1 MKKAIS
7 LLSSL
12 LLVALML
19 VPAVTPVLADGF
31 TVTVTQ
37 SVDTLAVGEEVTY
50 TVSLSG
56 TCEAKSGK
64 VQLLFNKECFELV
77 AGTGRFIKNG
87 GKFPV
92 TPGVATEYVFG
103 AIMPGAV
110 TDFSGEYFTV
120 TLKAI
125 AETTVP
131 QEMEVTVE
139 LKNGTTSIGKDTAT
153 IKTTVTPAPC
163 EHDWGEGQV
172 TTDATCTA
180 PGVRTYTCSK
190 CQNTKTEPIPAL
202 GHEMTHH
209 PANAATCGASGNSEY
224 YSCSRCEKFFKDE
237 AGNVP
242 IDKDS
247 WVIGPTGEHDW
258 SNWTPEDG
266 VNHKR
271 ICSVCSK
278 SETEAHEWDNGRETT
293 PATCTAPGVK
303 TYTCAK
309 CGKTRT
315 ETLVA
320 PGHDLKGTPANAAT
334 CGAPGNHAY
343 YTCSVCHKVFK
354 DAGANEEYTK
364 ENEWVIPATGNHDYD
379 EVETKKAT
387 CTEKGEKKL
396 TCKVCNHTKTVET
409 PALGHETTLTPAK
422 AATCGAAGNSAYY
435 TCSRCNKY
443 FSDANGANE
452 IAKDSWVIPASGN
465 HDYDE
470 EVTKQPSCTEK
481 GEKKLTC
488 KVCSHTKTVEIPA
501 QGHDMTKT
509 PAKAATCVAAGNT
522 EYYSCSRCQK
532 HFSDV
537 NGANEIAENSWIIPA
552 TGVHTYTETVTK
564 KATCTE
570 KGEKKLVCSVCDDT
584 KTVEIDAL
592 GHNEETVE
600 VTKPATCIVDGEK
613 VYKCS
618 RCGEVQKTEVIKAE
632 GHKFSTEWTVDVEAT
647 VGKAGS
653 KSHHCLNC
661 DERADVTEIPALTDN
676 TPTPKPD
683 TPKTG
688 ENNVWYLCVIVLVV
702 VSGAAVT
709 LTVLRKKAR

>member
-1 MKKAIS
+1 MKRVIS
-7 LLSSL
+7 LLTSALVL
-12 LLVALML
+12 LLMV
-19 VPAVTPVLADGF
+19 VPAMAADANFVTTIDA
-31 TVTVTQ
+31 
-37 SVDTLAVGEEVTY
+37 SVDTVAVGDSVTY
-50 TVSLSG
+50 IVSVSG
-56 TCEAKSGK
+56 EDCTAQKLAGVTITYDK
-64 VQLLFNKECFELV
+64 THFELV
-77 AGTGRFIKNG
+77 SGEFLQANQPNHSRSPFDLTKGNG
-87 GKFPV
+87 SAMFS
-92 TPGVATEYVFG
+92 VAH
-103 AIMPGAV
+103 
-110 TDFSGEYFTV
+110 DFSGQV
-120 TLKAI
+120 WKIVLKAI
-125 AETTVP
+125 AESTEPQTVAISVKFGTYSSP
-131 QEMEVTVE
+131 IGPVGASVT
-139 LKNGTTSIGKDTAT
+139 
-153 IKTTVTPAPC
+153 TTVTPPPC

-172 TTDATCTA
+172 TTEATCTA

-190 CQNTKTEPIPAL
+190 CQNTKTEPILAL
-202 GHEMTHH
+202 GHNMTHH
-209 PANAATCGASGNSEY
+209 PAKDATCGAPGNTEY
-224 YSCSRCEKFFKDE
+224 YSCDRCKKFFKDE
-237 AGNVP
+237 AGNES

-258 SNWTPEDG
+258 GNWTPVDDD
-266 VNHKR
+266 NHKGT
-271 ICSVCSK
+271 CSVCSK
-278 SETEAHEWDNGRETT
+278 STTEAHEWNDGEVTT

-315 ETLVA
+315 EPLGVLD
-320 PGHDLKGTPANAAT
+320 HDLKVTPAKAAT
-334 CGAPGNHAY
+334 CDEAGNKEY
-343 YTCSVCHKVFK
+343 YTCSVCKKVFK
-354 DAGANEEYTK
+354 DANGAEEYTV
-364 ENEWVIPATGNHDYD
+364 NEWVIG
-379 EVETKKAT
+379 
-387 CTEKGEKKL
+387 
-396 TCKVCNHTKTVET
+396 
-409 PALGHETTLTPAK
+409 ALGHETTLTPAK

-470 EVTKQPSCTEK
+470 EVTKPASCTEK

-488 KVCSHTKTVEIPA
+488 KVCSHTETVEIPA

-532 HFSDV
+532 HFSDA
-537 NGANEIAENSWIIPA
+537 NGANEIAENSWVIPA

-564 KATCTE
+564 PATCTE
-570 KGEKKLVCSVCDDT
+570 KGEKKLVCSVCNDT
-584 KTVEIDAL
+584 KTVDIDAL

-600 VTKPATCIVDGEK
+600 VTKPATCTVDGEK

-688 ENNVWYLCVIVLVV
+688 ENNVWYLCVIVLVI

>member
-1 MKKAIS
+1 MKRAVS
-7 LLSSL
+7 LVSCLVL
-12 LLVALML
+12 LLLMI
-19 VPAVTPVLADGF
+19 VPTIATVSAERYSVTLTSSAD
-31 TVTVTQ
+31 TVE
-37 SVDTLAVGEEVTY
+37 VGGQVTY
-50 TVSLSG
+50 TVTLGDDSIATSGVIELFYDATYFKVVSG
-56 TCEAKSGK
+56 TFSKAKD
-64 VQLLFNKECFELV
+64 
-77 AGTGRFIKNG
+77 AATAM
-87 GKFPV
+87 FPV
-92 TPGVATEYVFG
+92 PRFPKRGTIVFDAATVG
-103 AIMPGAV
+103 QV
-110 TDFSGEYFTV
+110 DFAGEYFV
-120 TLKAI
+120 FVLEAI
-125 AETTVP
+125 AETATPQTVYV
-131 QEMEVTVE
+131 EVKLNDSIADTKGGVATGTV
-139 LKNGTTSIGKDTAT
+139 T
-153 IKTTVTPAPC
+153 TTVTPAPC

-190 CQNTKTEPIPAL
+190 CQDTKTEPIPAL
-202 GHEMTHH
+202 THNMTHF
-209 PANAATCGASGNSEY
+209 PA
-224 YSCSRCEKFFKDE
+224 K
-237 AGNVP
+237 
-242 IDKDS
+242 
-247 WVIGPTGEHDW
+247 
-258 SNWTPEDG
+258 
-266 VNHKR
+266 
-271 ICSVCSK
+271 
-278 SETEAHEWDNGRETT
+278 
-293 PATCTAPGVK
+293 
-303 TYTCAK
+303 
-309 CGKTRT
+309 
-315 ETLVA
+315 
-320 PGHDLKGTPANAAT
+320 AAT
-334 CGAPGNHAY
+334 CGAPGNTEY
-343 YTCSVCHKVFK
+343 YSCSRCNKYFSDANGTNEIVK
-354 DAGANEEYTK
+354 DS
-364 ENEWVIPATGNHDYD
+364 WVIAASGNHDYD
-379 EVETKKAT
+379 EEVTKQPS

-396 TCKVCNHTKTVET
+396 TCKVCNHIKTVET

-422 AATCGAAGNSAYY
+422 AATCGVAGNSAYY